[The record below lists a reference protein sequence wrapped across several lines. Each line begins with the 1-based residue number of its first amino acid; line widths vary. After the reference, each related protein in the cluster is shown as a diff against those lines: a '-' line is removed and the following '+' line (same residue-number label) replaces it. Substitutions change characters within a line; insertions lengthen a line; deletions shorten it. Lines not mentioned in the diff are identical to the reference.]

1 MNKKEKRLAM
11 ATALQSAA
19 GSITVVDDVQARAR
33 PSAAADLRRGEWLC
47 WKAT

>member
-19 GSITVVDDVQARAR
+19 PRYASHELETA
-33 PSAAADLRRGEWLC
+33 
-47 WKAT
+47 